1 MSKVRQILGKIQR
14 QTAKKQGE
22 LEELQ
27 KQKELIE
34 AAEAVKA
41 SPQYVKLARARKQ
54 IRSRL
59 HVIRVNVS
67 KKRQSIS
74 FKERDIKALQIAIQ
88 QFQSEEKDKAKS
100 LTQVESQIAALESR
114 VPVP

>member
-27 KQKELIE
+27 RQKKLIE
-34 AAEAVKA
+34 AAEAVRA
-41 SPQYVKLARARKQ
+41 SPEYLKLVRTRKQ

-74 FKERDIKALQIAIQ
+74 FKDRDIKALQKAIQ
-88 QFQSEEKDKAKS
+88 QLQSEEKDKAKS
-100 LTQVESQIAALESR
+100 LAQVESQIAALESR
-114 VPVP
+114 VRAP